1 MKKYL
6 FLFGVMSIALFAQTN
21 QPLVEKPSGYQSQLN
36 LIPLTTAIDFSV
48 TFTDGT
54 PVNLFSTCSAG
65 NSVVLDF
72 FFTTCQYCQ
81 QYAPTIDQA
90 YVAHNSGSGNIK
102 FWGIDTGDNNADV
115 NTYKTTYGVTNPC
128 ASGTEGGGSA
138 VNTTYSNSFT
148 WSGWPTYS
156 VVCPDHTYNHDVNY
170 PPTATGFN
178 SYFASCGTSSIDEN
192 YNPLHTIIT
201 YMYPLP
207 AMDDLNVHVYVDKPS
222 QIKIELIDVLG
233 NSVYSSSSIADMG
246 YYNSAINVSNIAAGI
261 YLIRLS
267 QDNDIKDVQK
277 IMVGN

>member
-1 MKKYL
+1 MRKYL
-6 FLFGVMSIALFAQTN
+6 LLFAISIMSLALFAQTV
-21 QPLVEKPSGYQSQLN
+21 QTPFEKSVGYKSQLN

-54 PVNLFSTCSAG
+54 PVNLFTTCNAG

-81 QYAPTIDQA
+81 LYAPTIDQA
-90 YVAHNSGSGNIK
+90 FVAHNSGSGNIK
-102 FWGIDTGDNNADV
+102 FWGIDYQDNNSAV
-115 NTYKTTYGVTNPC
+115 NLYKTTYGVTNPC
-128 ASGTEGGGSA
+128 ASGVEGGATA
-138 VNTTYSNSFT
+138 VCSTYSSSFT
-148 WSGWPTYS
+148 WSGYPTYS

-170 PPTATGFN
+170 PPAATGFN
-178 SYFASCGTSSIDEN
+178 SYFTSCGNSGIADATT
-192 YNPLHTIIT
+192 PCMIT

-207 AMDDLNVHVYVDKPS
+207 AKDNVNVHVYVDKPS

-233 NSVYSSSSIADMG
+233 NCIYSSSSMADKG
-246 YYNSAINVSNIAAGI
+246 YYNSAINISNMSAGI